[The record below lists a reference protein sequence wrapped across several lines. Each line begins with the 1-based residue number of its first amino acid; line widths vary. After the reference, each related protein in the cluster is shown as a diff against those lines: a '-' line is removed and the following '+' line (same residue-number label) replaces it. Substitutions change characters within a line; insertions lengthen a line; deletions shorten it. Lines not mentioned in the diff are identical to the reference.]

1 MQRTQQTH
9 DASSR
14 DPDDP
19 GPTQA
24 AAAESANDTQP
35 AIAADRARPPRRYLL
50 MALVGVSVLAVDQL
64 TKTWALERLVEGP
77 IDLIGSLRLNL
88 AFNTGTAFSMG
99 SGKGLGP
106 WISLLAIVVV
116 VILALAGGTAR
127 TRLGAIAAGLVAGG
141 ALGNLGDRAFRGDDG
156 FLHGAVVDF
165 IDLQWWPIFNVVDSA
180 IVVGGILLV
189 IVSMLTPVDEPA

>member
-1 MQRTQQTH
+1 MPRTEQTD

-14 DPDDP
+14 DVDVT
-19 GPTQA
+19 GPAPVTRV
-24 AAAESANDTQP
+24 EP
-35 AIAADRARPPRRYLL
+35 AGRLDRARPPRRYLL
-50 MALVGVSVLAVDQL
+50 MVLVGLAVLLADQIS
-64 TKTWALERLVEGP
+64 KAWALNRLVEGP
-77 IDLIGSLRLNL
+77 IDLVGSLRFNL

-116 VILALAGGTAR
+116 VALALAGGTAR
-127 TRLGAIAAGLVAGG
+127 TRLGAVAAGLVAGG
-141 ALGNLGDRAFRGDDG
+141 ALGNLGDRAFRGDAG
-156 FLHGAVVDF
+156 FLHGAVIDF
-165 IDLQWWPIFNVVDSA
+165 IDLQWWPIFNVADSA

>member
-1 MQRTQQTH
+1 MQRTEQTH

-19 GPTQA
+19 GPTQVA
-24 AAAESANDTQP
+24 AAQP

-165 IDLQWWPIFNVVDSA
+165 IDLQWWPIFNVADSA

-189 IVSMLTPVDEPA
+189 VVSMLTPVDEPA

>member
-1 MQRTQQTH
+1 MQRTEQSH
-9 DASSR
+9 GDSSR
-14 DPDDP
+14 DAHVS
-19 GPTQA
+19 G
-24 AAAESANDTQP
+24 SAPVVASARTE
-35 AIAADRARPPRRYLL
+35 RARPPRRYVL
-50 MALVGVSVLAVDQL
+50 MALVGLSVLIADQL
-64 TKTWALERLVEGP
+64 TKRWALSRLVEGP
-77 IDLIGSLRLNL
+77 IDVIGSLRFNL

-165 IDLQWWPIFNVVDSA
+165 IDLQWWPIFNVADSA

>member
-1 MQRTQQTH
+1 MPRTEQTH

-14 DPDDP
+14 DPDVA
-19 GPTQA
+19 GPAPVATVEPAGRA
-24 AAAESANDTQP
+24 A
-35 AIAADRARPPRRYLL
+35 RARPPRRYLL
-50 MALVGVSVLAVDQL
+50 MVLVGLAVLLADQL
-64 TKTWALERLVEGP
+64 SKRWALNRLVEGP
-77 IDLIGSLRLNL
+77 IDLVGSLRFNL

-116 VILALAGGTAR
+116 VALALAGGTAR
-127 TRLGAIAAGLVAGG
+127 TRLGAVAAGLVAGG
-141 ALGNLGDRAFRGDDG
+141 ALGNLADRAFRGDAG
-156 FLHGAVVDF
+156 FLHGAVIDF
-165 IDLQWWPIFNVVDSA
+165 IDLQWWPIFNVADSA

>member
-1 MQRTQQTH
+1 MQRTEPTH

-14 DPDDP
+14 DADVA
-19 GPTQA
+19 GPAQVA
-24 AAAESANDTQP
+24 AVEPSRRRG
-35 AIAADRARPPRRYLL
+35 RARPPRRYLL
-50 MALVGVSVLAVDQL
+50 MALVGVSVLVVDQL
-64 TKTWALERLVEGP
+64 TKRWALNRLV
-77 IDLIGSLRLNL
+77 DGSDRPRRLPPL
-88 AFNTGTAFSMG
+88 QPVFNTGTAFSMG

-116 VILALAGGTAR
+116 VALALAGGTAR
-127 TRLGAIAAGLVAGG
+127 TRLGAVAAGLVAGG
-141 ALGNLGDRAFRGDDG
+141 ALGNLVDRAFRGDDG

-165 IDLQWWPIFNVVDSA
+165 IDLQWWPIFNVADSA